1 MYTLGIDI
9 GTTSICIVLY
19 DVKNRTIALSRNVSN
34 RFLAQG
40 SFWQDADE
48 IVSKVFTAGRN
59 GRTSV

>member
-40 SFWQDADE
+40 SFWQ
-48 IVSKVFTAGRN
+48 
-59 GRTSV
+59 

>member
-19 DVKNRTIALSRNVSN
+19 DVKNRTIAFSRNVSN

-40 SFWQDADE
+40 SFWQE
-48 IVSKVFTAGRN
+48 QMRLYQK
-59 GRTSV
+59 